1 MSFWD
6 DLLGLAVGAAVV
18 GGVGYAL
25 CKSVDSGIEQLMQS
39 SEEDALP
46 ALAHA
51 VPRMEQ
57 HDWELFSQ
65 RLAAKAQYHEY
76 ARGLLAFAVCVR
88 RAAGEIEQLLAYS
101 LQEAFEIL
109 AAVFPQK
116 DGLEQLAFVGALRV
130 YAEQNIKANAIF
142 NRLQAALS
150 A

>member
-1 MSFWD
+1 M
-6 DLLGLAVGAAVV
+6 LRAVRA
-18 GGVGYAL
+18 
-25 CKSVDSGIEQLMQS
+25 
-39 SEEDALP
+39 
-46 ALAHA
+46 
-51 VPRMEQ
+51 RMM
-57 HDWELFSQ
+57 
-65 RLAAKAQYHEY
+65 
-76 ARGLLAFAVCVR
+76 R